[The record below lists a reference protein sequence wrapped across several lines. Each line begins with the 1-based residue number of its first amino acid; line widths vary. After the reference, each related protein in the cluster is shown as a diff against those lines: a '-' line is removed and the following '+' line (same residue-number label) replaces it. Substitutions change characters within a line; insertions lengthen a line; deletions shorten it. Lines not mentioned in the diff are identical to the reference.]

1 MEFKFI
7 ANACGIFKGSSG
19 TKVLCD
25 PWLKNGVFEGSW
37 FHYPPIKT
45 KTEDVL
51 NIDAI
56 YVSHL
61 HSDHFD
67 IRTFK
72 KFKKSTPIIIL
83 DREPN
88 FLLRILKKLGFKNI
102 IKIKNNKKANFKEFE
117 ITMYE
122 PWEKHNFEE
131 SELGNL
137 IDSSIILK
145 DKNTKKVAINFNDNI
160 PSVSGAKKIKKI
172 FKDIDLA
179 LVNYNAAGPY
189 PSCFDNLNKR
199 KKVLECKRII
209 NRNLNHTL
217 KIVNQLKPKLVM
229 PFAGSYVLAG
239 KHSKKN
245 NYLGSTTPL
254 HCVNFLKK
262 KILFYTKIFCLNE
275 GQSINLITSKLSKN
289 YQLLKTSEKNNYM
302 KKISKIKYEYELDKK
317 PELNKLKED
326 INIAKERLVDRI
338 KKLGIKVNS
347 SIFINLGKEKIEVLK
362 GKRNLKL
369 ECELDLKLLRRI
381 LDRKSHWNNAEVGA
395 HVAFKRIPNKA
406 DMDAHTCMSFFHL

>member
-7 ANACGIFKGSSG
+7 ANACGIFKGSKG

-37 FHYPPIKT
+37 YHYPPIKT

-51 NIDAI
+51 NVDAI

-67 IRTFK
+67 MRTFN
-72 KFKKSTPIIIL
+72 KFKKTTPIIIL

-102 IKIKNNKKANFKEFE
+102 FKIKNNKKIKFKEFE

-145 DKNTKKVAINFNDNI
+145 DINTKKVAINFNDNI
-160 PSVSGAKKIKKI
+160 PSVSGARKIKKI
-172 FKDIDLA
+172 FKNIDLA

-189 PSCFDNLNKR
+189 PSCFKNLNKR
-199 KKVLECKRII
+199 KKINECKRII
-209 NRNLNHTL
+209 DRNLNHTL
-217 KIVNQLKPKLVM
+217 KIVNQLKPKLIM

-239 KHSKKN
+239 KHSNKN
-245 NYLGSTTPL
+245 SYLGSTTPL
-254 HCVNFLKK
+254 HCVKFLKQ
-262 KILFYTKIFCLNE
+262 KISFESKVFCLNE
-275 GQSINLITSKLSKN
+275 GHSVNIISSKLSKN
-289 YQLLKTSEKNNYM
+289 YQSLKTSKKRSYIR
-302 KKISKIKYEYELDKK
+302 KISKVRYQYELDKK

-326 INIAKERLVDRI
+326 IDLAKRRLVDRI
-338 KKLGIKVNS
+338 RKLGIKVNS

-362 GKRNLKL
+362 GKKNLKL

-381 LDRKSHWNNAEVGA
+381 LNRKSHWNNAEVGA